1 MTMIAHRRTLLRMGG
16 ALSLGLLGS
25 PGAAQENGRKIGYA
39 IVGLGSYADVIL
51 PRFAECRHSRLVA
64 LVSGSQEKARR
75 YAARYG
81 VPESGLYTYGAFDRI
96 RDNPD
101 VDIVYVILPNGLHHE
116 YTLRAA
122 AAGKHVLCEKPM
134 ANTAAEAEEMI
145 AACRAAGRK
154 LMIGYRSHFEANNR
168 EAMRLARSGELGAA
182 RIVTA
187 DHGFN
192 IGDPTQWRLNRTLA
206 GGGSLMDIGIYS
218 LQAARYLT
226 GEEPVAVSAVESTDR
241 SDVRF
246 REVEDTIN
254 FQLTFPSG
262 VVASCV
268 STYGSQHNRYRFVG
282 ASGWLD
288 AEPATS
294 YEGNRLRLNREWR
307 TVDHPAPEL
316 ELNQFSGQ
324 LDHLSQ
330 CVMSDSEPIV
340 PGEEGQRDMRII
352 EAIYRSAREG
362 RTVRLALGDG
372 RPRPRPE
379 PAR

>member
-1 MTMIAHRRTLLRMGG
+1 MKIIADRRSILRMGG
-16 ALSLGLLGS
+16 ALSLAPAL
-25 PGAAQENGRKIGYA
+25 GAARAGQENGRKLGYA
-39 IVGLGSYADVIL
+39 IVGLGTYADVIL
-51 PRFAECRHSRLVA
+51 PRFAECRHSRVAA
-64 LVSGSQEKARR
+64 LVSGSPEKARR
-75 YAARYG
+75 YAAQYG
-81 VPESGLYTYGAFDRI
+81 VPDSGLYSYDTFDTI

-101 VDIVYVILPNGLHHE
+101 VDIVYVILPNGMHHE

-122 AAGKHVLCEKPM
+122 AAGKHVMCEKPM

-168 EAMRLARSGELGAA
+168 EAMRLARSGELGTL

-187 DHGFN
+187 EHGFN
-192 IGDPTQWRLNRTLA
+192 IGDPTQWRLNRALA

-226 GEEPVAVSAVESTDR
+226 GEEPIAVSAVESTDR

-254 FQLTFPSG
+254 FQLAFASG
-262 VVASCV
+262 VVANCV
-268 STYGSQHNRYRFVG
+268 STYGSHHNRYRVIG
-282 ASGWLD
+282 TKGWLD
-288 AEPATS
+288 AEPATG
-294 YEGNRLRLNREWR
+294 YEGNRLRLRREWR
-307 TVDHPAPEL
+307 TADHPAPEL
-316 ELNQFSGQ
+316 ALNQFSGQ

-330 CVMSDSEPIV
+330 CVMTDSDPIV
-340 PGEEGQRDMRII
+340 PGEEGLRDMRII

-362 RTVRLALGDG
+362 RVVAL
-372 RPRPRPE
+372 
-379 PAR
+379 

>member
-1 MTMIAHRRTLLRMGG
+1 M
-16 ALSLGLLGS
+16 SLGLLGS
-25 PGAAQENGRKIGYA
+25 PGAAQENRRKIGYA

-81 VPESGLYTYGAFDRI
+81 VPESGLYTYGSFDRI

-262 VVASCV
+262 VVANCV
-268 STYGSQHNRYRFVG
+268 STYGSHHNRYRFVG

-294 YEGNRLRLNREWR
+294 YEGNRLRLHREWR

-340 PGEEGQRDMRII
+340 PGEEGLRDMRII

-379 PAR
+379 PGR

>member
-1 MTMIAHRRTLLRMGG
+1 MTVITDRRKLLSMGG
-16 ALSLGLLGS
+16 ALPLGLLAS
-25 PGAAQENGRKIGYA
+25 PAGAQAAQVNERRLGYA
-39 IVGLGSYADVIL
+39 IVGLGNYADVIL
-51 PRFAECRHSRLVA
+51 PRFAECRHSKVTA
-64 LVSGSQEKARR
+64 LVSGSPEKARR

-81 VPESGLYTYGAFDRI
+81 VPESGLYSYDTFDTI

-122 AAGKHVLCEKPM
+122 AAGKHVMCEKPM

-168 EAMRLARSGELGAA
+168 EAMRLARSGELGRL

-187 DHGFN
+187 EHGFD
-192 IGDPTQWRLNRTLA
+192 IGDPTQWRLNRALA

-268 STYGSQHNRYRFVG
+268 STYGSHHNRYRVVG
-282 ASGWLD
+282 AAGWLD
-288 AEPATS
+288 AEPATG
-294 YEGNRLRLNREWR
+294 YEGNRLRLHREWR
-307 TVDHPAPEL
+307 TADHPTPEL
-316 ELNQFSGQ
+316 GLNQFSGQ

-330 CVMSDSEPIV
+330 CVMTDSEPIV
-340 PGEEGQRDMRII
+340 SGEEGLRDMRII

-362 RTVRLALGDG
+362 RTVTL
-372 RPRPRPE
+372 
-379 PAR
+379 

>member
-1 MTMIAHRRTLLRMGG
+1 MNVITDRRKLLSMGG
-16 ALSLGLLGS
+16 ALPLGVLAS
-25 PGAAQENGRKIGYA
+25 PTDARAAQVNERRLGYA
-39 IVGLGSYADVIL
+39 IVGLGNYADVIL
-51 PRFAECRHSRLVA
+51 PRFAECRHSKVAA
-64 LVSGSQEKARR
+64 LVSGSPEKARL

-81 VPESGLYTYGAFDRI
+81 VPESGLYTYDTFDTI
-96 RDNPD
+96 RDNPH

-122 AAGKHVLCEKPM
+122 AAGKHVMCEKPM
-134 ANTAAEAEEMI
+134 ANTAAEAEEMV

-154 LMIGYRSHFEANNR
+154 LMIGYRSHFDATNR
-168 EAMRLARSGELGAA
+168 EAMRLARSGELGRL

-187 DHGFN
+187 EHGFD
-192 IGDPTQWRLNRTLA
+192 IGDPTQWRLNRALA

-226 GEEPVAVSAVESTDR
+226 GEEPVAVSAVESTDS

-262 VVASCV
+262 VVANCV
-268 STYGSQHNRYRFVG
+268 STYGSHHNRYRAVG
-282 ASGWLD
+282 AAGWVD

-294 YEGNRLRLNREWR
+294 YEGNRLRLHREWR
-307 TVDHPAPEL
+307 TADHSTPAPG
-316 ELNQFSGQ
+316 LNQFSGL

-330 CVMSDSEPIV
+330 CIMTDSEPIV
-340 PGEEGQRDMRII
+340 SGEEGLRDMRII

-362 RTVRLALGDG
+362 RTITL
-372 RPRPRPE
+372 
-379 PAR
+379 